1 MDSTE
6 AVIEFEHVSYRVA
19 DKLVLDD
26 FSLRVLP
33 GESLVLLGRSGSGKT
48 TALRLVNGLISPT
61 SGVVRV
67 LGRPVAEWNLIELR
81 RSIGYVIQSGGLFPH
96 LSAGDNIALGPKLAG
111 RACDVDRLLDRVGLP
126 PAEFRQRQPHQLSGG
141 ERQRVSVARALA
153 SDPPLLLLDEPFSAL
168 DPITRFELQQEFVRW
183 RSPMG
188 KTAVFV
194 THDLT
199 EALRVGT
206 RIGVMV
212 GGALESCVPTADF
225 QRFAGV
231 EGRRFLEAFGAT
243 L

>member
-1 MDSTE
+1 MDSNA
-6 AVIEFEHVSYRVA
+6 AVIEFEQVSYRVA
-19 DKLVLDD
+19 GKLVLDD
-26 FSLRVLP
+26 FSLRVMP
-33 GESLVLLGRSGSGKT
+33 GETLVLLGRSGSGKT

-96 LSAGDNIALGPKLAG
+96 LTAGDNIALGPKLAG
-111 RACDVDRLLDRVGLP
+111 RTCDVDGLLDRVGLP
-126 PAEFRQRQPHQLSGG
+126 AAEFRGRRPLQLSGG

-183 RSPMG
+183 RTPMG

-206 RIGVMV
+206 RIGVMAD
-212 GGALESCVPTADF
+212 GALESCVPTGDF
-225 QRFAGV
+225 KRFAGV